1 MSTEE
6 GKTSLPKAEQE
17 PMAFL
22 SDGIGLSYADIAEEL
37 ARKSKTIV
45 AQDDPIMM
53 MVPLCNAFL
62 AEESKLME
70 RHKTALAQV
79 MADKTDSFVQS
90 VQQTVDELG
99 KTLASEAVQSLQA
112 AFVAQHE
119 AMVKNASAL
128 AKHKSNMLWLS
139 AIAAVSALVNVAVF
153 VALFLLSRLNQ

>member
-1 MSTEE
+1 
-6 GKTSLPKAEQE
+6 
-17 PMAFL
+17 MAFL

-128 AKHKSNMLWLS
+128 AKHKSNKILRLPNRIFGRRKPRFYMKLLLQWQRIHLKRT
-139 AIAAVSALVNVAVF
+139 LVFEPLLMMKQVF
-153 VALFLLSRLNQ
+153 I

>member
-1 MSTEE
+1 MNTEDE
-6 GKTSLPKAEQE
+6 SKATQSSPSMPVLP
-17 PMAFL
+17 
-22 SDGIGLSYADIAEEL
+22 DGIGLSYAEITEEL

-45 AQDDPIMM
+45 SPDDPIMM

-62 AEESKLME
+62 SQQHALQE

-90 VQQTVDELG
+90 VQKTVDELG

>member
-1 MSTEE
+1 
-6 GKTSLPKAEQE
+6 
-17 PMAFL
+17 
-22 SDGIGLSYADIAEEL
+22 
-37 ARKSKTIV
+37 
-45 AQDDPIMM
+45 
-53 MVPLCNAFL
+53 
-62 AEESKLME
+62 ME

-128 AKHKSNMLWLS
+128 AKHKPNMLWLS

>member
-1 MSTEE
+1 MSAGEEKTAAPKTE
-6 GKTSLPKAEQE
+6 QD

-22 SDGIGLSYADIAEEL
+22 SDGIGLSYAEITEEL

-45 AQDDPIMM
+45 SPDDPIMM

-62 AEESKLME
+62 SQQHALQE

-90 VQQTVDELG
+90 VQKTVDELG

-112 AFVAQHE
+112 AFVTQHE

-153 VALFLLSRLNQ
+153 VGIFLLRG